1 MCNPWFCVG
10 MGWLPMSVGV
20 MVMATFTISYS
31 ISVSLGHVP
40 AEFPYISDTGTYVP
54 ESCIFGQL
62 LNIAAALAFA
72 TMYVRYKNV
81 IEYNHNEDSR
91 VLLWNK
97 IGLVMGS
104 LAALGMSMVA
114 NFQES
119 NVLVMHM
126 VGANMCF
133 GIGILYCYV
142 HSWISYKMMPFHASH
157 HEYMARIICSV
168 VGSVSFIFTSIFAAV
183 AQSKWEGEKPTKWSP
198 EDGGFP
204 EHIVSTV
211 SEWILAVS
219 FLLYFFTYIREF
231 QKIRME
237 ANIRLYTEDM
247 MPINDPE
254 V

>member
-114 NFQES
+114 NFQEH
-119 NVLVMHM
+119 NILDVHLF
-126 VGANMCF
+126 GAFMCF
-133 GIGILYCYV
+133 FLGTVYAYI
-142 HSWISYKMMPFHASH
+142 HSWISYQFCPIWSSKQAC
-157 HEYMARIICSV
+157 MARLVLASLCLFSLL
-168 VGSVSFIFTSIFAAV
+168 FTSIFAAV